1 MNTLHPTT
9 KLVNEDQPM
18 TLFGEKTPRAVIYK
32 SESNKLHQAFCVKKD
47 KIIHQGMPVALDTE
61 GNIEPFIPGG
71 DDSSQVYLGIAVTDN
86 INPAYQAQRNFPVEV
101 TVAVEAFMVVNWV
114 AKETMECGYVKPT
127 DKLLI
132 DRFIT
137 AEASKEETK
146 FISIVPADEANDIIQ
161 VLVR

>member
-32 SESNKLHQAFCVKKD
+32 SESHKLHQAFSVKKD
-47 KIIHQGMPVALDTE
+47 KTIHQGMPVALDTD
-61 GNIEPFIPGG
+61 GNIEPYIPDG
-71 DDSSQVYLGIAVTDN
+71 DGSKVYLGIALTDN

-114 AKETMECGYVKPT
+114 ANKGMVCGYVKPT
-127 DKLLI
+127 NTLLI

-137 AEASKEETK
+137 AEASDDETK

>member
-1 MNTLHPTT
+1 MNTHPTT
-9 KLVNEDQPM
+9 KLVNQDQPM

-32 SESNKLHQAFCVKKD
+32 SESNKLHQAFCVKENKV
-47 KIIHQGMPVALDTE
+47 IHQGMPVALDTD
-61 GNIEPFIPGG
+61 GNIEPYIPDG
-71 DDSSQVYLGIAVTDN
+71 DGSQVYLGIAVTDN

-114 AKETMECGYVKPT
+114 AKEAMECGYVKPT
-127 DKLLI
+127 NTLLI

-137 AEASKEETK
+137 AETSDDETK